1 MWRNFIITCFIIA
14 MPMLLLSSTHAEYS
28 ENLGESLNA
37 QTVKIKVKHGDGVE
51 IGSGVLLCQKDDQTY
66 ILTAKHV
73 LYDISGKMT
82 KCFKDTSTVTVEF
95 YKDILPAIESNFED
109 LKIHYSENKDVA
121 LMRITVKKKP
131 DSLKFALV
139 RKSANIK
146 AFQNV
151 YTTGHPVGQKDWS
164 AQSGEVN
171 KVGEFITYTNP
182 RTANIETGYS
192 GGPLV
197 NQYGELIGINIRIRT
212 SEGGSVYTDA
222 IPINEIRNILDPWMD
237 LNWLQWSTRPDESQ
251 VVLNTSSVEVVDIK
265 SDFTEK
271 PKTVRSML
279 IAKVVVRNKVSK
291 ALNLEYKFSWFDKN
305 GNEID
310 PGSGAWTPIML
321 NKKSSATLQGVA
333 PNPGAIDFKI
343 EISEQ

>member
-1 MWRNFIITCFIIA
+1 
-14 MPMLLLSSTHAEYS
+14 MLLLSSTHAEYS
-28 ENLGESLNA
+28 DNLGELLN
-37 QTVKIKVKHGDGVE
+37 QTVKIKVKHRDGVE
-51 IGSGVLLCQKDDQTY
+51 IGSGVLLCQKDEQIY
-66 ILTAKHV
+66 ILTARHV
-73 LYDISGKMT
+73 LYGEGVDDSGKKT
-82 KCFKDTSTVTVEF
+82 ERFKDTSTVTVEF
-95 YKDILPAIESNFED
+95 YKDILPAIETDFEV
-109 LKIHYSENKDVA
+109 LKKNYSENKDVA
-121 LMRITVKKKP
+121 LMQIKVKKKP
-131 DSLKFALV
+131 DFLKFALV

-251 VVLNTSSVEVVDIK
+251 VALNTSSVEVVDIK

-271 PKTVRSML
+271 PKTDRSML

-291 ALNLEYKFSWFDKN
+291 ALNLQYKFSWFDKN

-310 PGSGAWTPIML
+310 PGSGASIPIML
-321 NKKSSATLQGVA
+321 NKKSSTTLQGVA
-333 PNPGAIDFKI
+333 PNPSAIDFKI